1 MVFSNF
7 FKHKTHKI
15 VVEPFF
21 LEKKHSNFAVQKPTM
36 SLILNLETATKNC
49 SVALAK
55 NGTTI
60 ACKEIAAQNFSH
72 AEKLHVFI
80 TEILTENTIQFSD
93 LNAIAVSQGPGSYT
107 GLRIGVSSAKGLC
120 YALNIPLISVDT
132 LQLLAKQIT
141 IENGI
146 ILPMI
151 DARRMEVFSAIYDKN
166 YNQIRT
172 TQAEIIDATSYQEI
186 TETIHLVGDGIEKFK
201 NTLTDEKFIFH
212 TENVYPSAK
221 EMSELSFQKFQKSN
235 FEDVAYFEPFYL
247 KDFLLVK

>member
-1 MVFSNF
+1 M
-7 FKHKTHKI
+7 
-15 VVEPFF
+15 P
-21 LEKKHSNFAVQKPTM
+21 
-36 SLILNLETATKNC
+36 LILNLETATKNC

-55 NGTTI
+55 DGKTI

-80 TEILTENTIQFSD
+80 AEILSENNIQFSD

-120 YALNIPLISVDT
+120 YALNIPLIALDT

-141 IENGI
+141 VENGI

-151 DARRMEVFSAIYDKN
+151 DARRMEVFSAFYDKN
-166 YNQIRT
+166 HIQIRT
-172 TQAEIIDATSYQEI
+172 TQAEIIDESSYQEI
-186 TETIHLVGDGIEKFK
+186 SGTIHLVGDGIEKFK

-212 TENVYPSAK
+212 SDVVFPSAK
-221 EMSELSFQKFQKSN
+221 EMSELSFDKFKKN
-235 FEDVAYFEPFYL
+235 DFVDVAYFEPFYL
-247 KDFLLVK
+247 KDFVLSK

>member
-1 MVFSNF
+1 MP
-7 FKHKTHKI
+7 I
-15 VVEPFF
+15 
-21 LEKKHSNFAVQKPTM
+21 
-36 SLILNLETATKNC
+36 ILNIETATKNC

-55 NGTTI
+55 DGKTI
-60 ACKEIAAQNFSH
+60 VCKELATENFSH

-80 TEILTENTIQFSD
+80 EQILVESDVQFSE

-107 GLRIGVSSAKGLC
+107 GLRIGVSSAKGFS

-141 IENGI
+141 IDKGI

-151 DARRMEVFSAIYDKN
+151 DARRMEVFSAMYDSN
-166 YNQIRT
+166 YNQIRA
-172 TQAEIIDATSYQEI
+172 TQAEIIDESSYQEI
-186 TETIHLVGDGIEKFK
+186 SETIHLVGDGIGKFT
-201 NTLTDEKFIFH
+201 NTLTDEKFVFH
-212 TENVYPSAK
+212 NEVVYPSAN
-221 EMSELSFQKFQKSN
+221 EMSALSFQKFQKSN

>member
-1 MVFSNF
+1 
-7 FKHKTHKI
+7 
-15 VVEPFF
+15 
-21 LEKKHSNFAVQKPTM
+21 M

-55 NGTTI
+55 DGTTI

-80 TEILTENTIQFSD
+80 EEILSENNIQFSD

-120 YALNIPLISVDT
+120 YALNIPLIAVDT

-151 DARRMEVFSAIYDKN
+151 DARRMEVFSAFYDKN
-166 YNQIRT
+166 HIQIRT
-172 TQAEIIDATSYQEI
+172 TQAEIIDESSYQEI
-186 TETIHLVGDGIEKFK
+186 SGTIHLVGDGIEKFK

-212 TENVYPSAK
+212 SDAVFPSAK
-221 EMSELSFQKFQKSN
+221 EMSELSYDKFKIKD
-235 FEDVAYFEPFYL
+235 FVDVAYFEPFYL
-247 KDFLLVK
+247 KDFVLSK